1 LISNIEIP
9 SSKKVLA
16 DDLNEGW
23 DATSRLPERCEA
35 YSTLKHRTLEFTDW
49 ARDGGIPQFDKADT
63 KLFRKI
69 ESCGEY
75 LIFRNYPLKAVTR
88 FIGGCS
94 CKEHLLCAF
103 CAARR
108 GVRNSV
114 AYQERV
120 ESLLNENPYQRLMFV
135 TFTVKNGSNLFER
148 FRHLKAAITLFLK
161 RRNHALADTSR
172 HSSFTQANGGVFAYE
187 FKRGNNENLW
197 HPHIHMLMLQDS
209 DAYIDIQAVK
219 DEWFDITG
227 DSCVINIKETTDN
240 TAFLE
245 VFSYALKFSE
255 LEHSDRLYAFRQ
267 LKGERLISSFGSF
280 RNVEIPES
288 LVDEQLEDSH
298 YYDSVYRF
306 LKYRGY
312 FLHDTITK

>member
-1 LISNIEIP
+1 LEIP

-16 DDLNEGW
+16 GDLDEGW

-35 YSTLKHRTLEFTDW
+35 YSTLKERTSEFTDW

-69 ESCGEY
+69 ENCASY
-75 LIFRNYPLKAVTR
+75 LIFRTYPELNKTR
-88 FIGGCS
+88 LLGTCS

-108 GVRNSV
+108 GVRNSR

-148 FRHLKAAITLFLK
+148 FTHLKNSITRFLK
-161 RRNHALADTSR
+161 KRNNALAR
-172 HSSFTQANGGVFAYE
+172 PELYSSFSFANGGVFAYE
-187 FKRGNNENLW
+187 FKRGYNENLW

-219 DEWFDITG
+219 DEWLQITG
-227 DSCVINIKETTDN
+227 DSSVINIKETTDN

-245 VFSYALKFSE
+245 VFAYALKFSE
-255 LEHSDRLYAFRQ
+255 LEHVDRLHAFRL

-280 RNVEIPES
+280 RNVEIPDS
-288 LVDEQLEDSH
+288 NNDDQLEDS
-298 YYDSVYRF
+298 YFYDSVYRF
-306 LKYRGY
+306 MKHRGY
-312 FLHDTITK
+312 FLHDTITKSTV